1 MCFLSTSF
9 FINPLFYMEIMI
21 FDVESE
27 MDFFFLS

>member
-9 FINPLFYMEIMI
+9 FINPLFYMEIML

-27 MDFFFLS
+27 LDVVF